1 RQYKKQS
8 AYLDYVQ
15 WLYLEQ
21 LEQVKEVLQIPYVQP
36 YYLLGFRKEYMAAVH
51 ASMLFITLLLSLC
64 KESFEAGGWTE
75 DRDPDRPQNNAIAQ
89 YAYVH
94 KRPRTGN
101 GQRLR
106 FLVTQ
111 ARRKV
116 VQGTGIMFNVGFIV
130 FHGDKMLEKC
140 ITTAVMP
147 PPRRPQSRT
156 AGTYVSITRLKK
168 RELAECRHILKQ

>member
-1 RQYKKQS
+1 SHTCGYWREF
-8 AYLDYVQ
+8 VQ
-15 WLYLEQ
+15 FRSSSLESIVR
-21 LEQVKEVLQIPYVQP
+21 LK
-36 YYLLGFRKEYMAAVH
+36 GFRKEYMAAVH

-116 VQGTGIMFNVGFIV
+116 VQGLGIMFNVGFIV
-130 FHGDKMLEKC
+130 FHGDEMLEKC

-156 AGTYVSITRLKK
+156 YVTKFW
-168 RELAECRHILKQ
+168 CRPVA